1 MRISYVH
8 IENFRNFRSCTVD
21 LGQNVVLIGENKA
34 GKSNFIEALRLVLDP
49 SLSDLDRQLGAH
61 DFWDG
66 EEPFKGREIKIT
78 IRLTD
83 FAGETDPDSLVL
95 SVLNGHCIVA
105 TQPELVAQVTYW
117 FFNAKRTGSPQ
128 LSGPEDYEFKI
139 YPGNDPDK
147 SFDIR
152 ALRKHIP
159 IQVIAA
165 LRDIAGDNRVWRRSP
180 LSRLV
185 ELSDL
190 KVEELKPLAD
200 EVQQVSDKVMQ
211 LEPLSALQGEI
222 KARLTEMVGTMY
234 SLDPELGLSAT
245 TASGLEEALRLY
257 IDGDQHRALERAS
270 LGLQNA
276 LYLALLSLLVEK
288 QVIKRTA
295 QKERFIPIIALE
307 EPEAHLHPHLQRL
320 VFNDFLVRARDRRQP
335 VIVSTHSPHL
345 ASVANLEDL
354 VLLKDRGVNG
364 CQAQSAT
371 SFVST
376 LEARAR
382 RDLDR
387 FLDITKSEML
397 FAKGVLFVEG
407 DVELLLVS
415 EFARIMDKPL
425 DRHGI
430 SLCNVSGSHFG
441 HVATL
446 ARKFGIPFVILTDGD
461 KGCAVTGLRRGIEL
475 VRSVAGPSVSSRL
488 DEHYKVGSFERVR
501 RYLRLWR
508 IFVNQWTF
516 EASLLESG
524 LGPILKS
531 VFLELGDEI
540 DVKVKAGCKWVDAC
554 ISDPSDTNI
563 SGFLNAAADARWG
576 KGRFAH
582 RLLRYVREQSDALAS
597 QEERTAMVPKYI
609 QQGITC
615 LIAAVEAE
623 RTAV

>member
-1 MRISYVH
+1 MRISYVS
-8 IENFRNFRSCTVD
+8 IENFRNFRSCKVD

-66 EEPFKGREIKIT
+66 EEPFKGREIRIT
-78 IRLTD
+78 VRLTD
-83 FAGETDPDSLVL
+83 FAGEADPDFLAL
-95 SVLNGHCIVA
+95 SVLSDHCLIA
-105 TQPELVAQVTYW
+105 AQPEPVAQVTYR
-117 FFNAKRTGSPQ
+117 FFNAKRTDAPQ

-139 YPGNDPDK
+139 HPGNDPDK
-147 SFDIR
+147 PFDIR

-190 KVEELKPLAD
+190 KVEELEPLAE

-211 LEPLSALQGEI
+211 LQPLSALQGEI
-222 KARLTEMVGTMY
+222 KERLTEMVGTLY

-257 IDGDQHRALERAS
+257 VDGDHHRTLERAS

-295 QKERFIPIIALE
+295 QKERHIPIIALE

-320 VFNDFLVRARDRRQP
+320 VFNDFLVRARERRQP

-364 CQAQSAT
+364 CQAKSAT

-376 LEARAR
+376 LEPRAR

-415 EFARIMDKPL
+415 EFARIMGKPL
-425 DRHGI
+425 DRYGI
-430 SLCNVSGSHFG
+430 SVCNVSGAHFG

-446 ARKFGIPFVILTDGD
+446 AREFGIPFAILTDGD

-475 VRSVAGPSVSSRL
+475 VRSMAGQSVSSRL
-488 DEHYKVGSFERVR
+488 DEHYKAGSFELVR
-501 RYLRLWR
+501 RYLRAWR

-540 DVKVKAGCKWVDAC
+540 DVKVKAGGNWVDAC
-554 ISDPSDTNI
+554 ILDPSDTNI
-563 SGFLNAAADARWG
+563 SGFLNAVADARWG

-582 RLLRYVREQSDALAS
+582 RLLRHIRERTDGLAS
-597 QEERTAMVPKYI
+597 QEARTAMVPKYI
-609 QQGITC
+609 QQGIDC
-615 LIAAVEAE
+615 LITAVETE
-623 RTAV
+623 HTAV

>member
-8 IENFRNFRSCTVD
+8 IENFRNFRSCEVE
-21 LGQNVVLIGENKA
+21 LGQNVILIGENKA

-49 SLSDLDRQLGAH
+49 SLSDLDRQLESH

-66 EEPFKGREIKIT
+66 DDPFKGREIKIT

-83 FAGETDPDSLVL
+83 FAKEPDPDFLALSLL
-95 SVLNGHCIVA
+95 CDHCIVE
-105 TQPELVAQVTYW
+105 TQPEPVAQVTYW
-117 FFNAKRTGSPQ
+117 FFNAKKTDAP
-128 LSGPEDYEFKI
+128 LVSGPEHYEFKI
-139 YPGNDPDK
+139 YPGNNTDK
-147 SFDIR
+147 AFNIR
-152 ALRKHIP
+152 ELRKHVP
-159 IQVIAA
+159 LQVIGA

-190 KVEELKPLAD
+190 KVEELEPLAE
-200 EVQQVSDKVMQ
+200 EVHQVSDKVMQ
-211 LEPLSALQGEI
+211 LKPLSTLQGEI
-222 KARLTEMVGTMY
+222 KARLEQMVGALY
-234 SLDPELGLSAT
+234 SIDPELGLSAT

-257 IDGDQHRALERAS
+257 IDGDRHRTLDRAS

-288 QVIKRTA
+288 QVVKRTA

-320 VFNDFLVRARDRRQP
+320 VFNDFLVRARQRRQP

-354 VLLKDRGVNG
+354 VLLKDWGVNG
-364 CQAQSAT
+364 CQARSAC
-371 SFVST
+371 SFAGT
-376 LEARAR
+376 LEERAR

-397 FAKGVLFVEG
+397 FAKGVVFVEG
-407 DVELLLVS
+407 DVELLLVG
-415 EFARIMDKPL
+415 EFARIMGTPL
-425 DRHGI
+425 DRYGI
-430 SLCNVSGSHFG
+430 SVCNVSGVQFG

-461 KGCAVTGLRRGIEL
+461 KKCTVTGLCRGIEL
-475 VRSVAGPSVSSRL
+475 VRSVAGQSVSLRL
-488 DEHYKVGSFERVR
+488 DEHYKAGSFELVR
-501 RYLRLWR
+501 RYLRLWG

-540 DVKVKAGCKWVDAC
+540 DVKVKAGCNWVDAC
-554 ISDPSDTNI
+554 ISDASDTNV
-563 SGFLNAAADARWG
+563 SGFLNSVADARWG

-582 RLLRYVREQSDALAS
+582 RLLRHIRAQADDLTL
-597 QEERTAMVPKYI
+597 QEERTSMVPEYI
-609 QQGITC
+609 QQGINC
-615 LIAAVEAE
+615 LISAVESE